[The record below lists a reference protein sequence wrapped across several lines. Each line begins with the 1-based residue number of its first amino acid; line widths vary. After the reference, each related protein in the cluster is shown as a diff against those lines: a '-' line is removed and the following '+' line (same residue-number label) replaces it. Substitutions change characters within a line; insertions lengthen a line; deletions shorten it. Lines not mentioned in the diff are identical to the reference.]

1 MTIRVLVADDQALIR
16 AGLTALLAAAPGID
30 VVGAAEDGAQ
40 AVTMSAERAPDVVLL
55 DVRMPVLDGLAAL
68 RRILDL
74 GGDPPRVVV
83 LTTFDLDEYAFGA
96 LRAGAAGYTALSE
109 GAAGFL
115 LKETPPDRIIGAVH
129 SVAAGDVLI
138 SPDIVRR
145 LIETRVRQH
154 RSVAARAPLTRLTA
168 RETEILQLVGT
179 GLSNGQIAERLVLSE
194 ETVKTHVK
202 RTTGK
207 LGLTSRAQAGV
218 VAYETGLVVPATGTD
233 RR

>member
-40 AVTMSAERAPDVVLL
+40 AVTMAAERAPDVVLL
-55 DVRMPVLDGLAAL
+55 DIRMPVLDGLAAL

-83 LTTFDLDEYAFGA
+83 LTTFDLDEYV
-96 LRAGAAGYTALSE
+96 YTALSE

-115 LKETPPDRIIGAVH
+115 LKETPPDRIVGAVH
-129 SVAAGDVLI
+129 TVAAGDVLI

-154 RSVAARAPLTRLTA
+154 RAVAARAPLTRLTA

-207 LGLTSRAQAGV
+207 LGLTSRAQAVV
-218 VAYETGLVVPATGTD
+218 VAYETGLVVPATGAD
-233 RR
+233 RP